1 MSEPRLFH
9 QYLESAQEQVGD
21 AASMYLVLS
30 GTSEAEPVRYF
41 YDRDGLTG
49 RPLFRATPYA
59 GWREVMPFLVQV
71 NLQSPFLD
79 WVAETDAEDWGWAAI
94 STASFNQVF
103 DHLQSLIQILMPDQR
118 AVFFRYW
125 DPRFF
130 GPLLSLLETRDRAAM
145 MGPMAVAVMPSGQ
158 QLDHPGT
165 DPMVPSKPYPWFQ
178 LTAEVELQLTSLCW
192 QQLVD
197 NTLAALHQFPG
208 SPLPRLPAPV
218 ARHKVERHLQRLS
231 NGQPLAELSPDSL
244 TSLHQRLLREAA
256 RA

>member
-1 MSEPRLFH
+1 M
-9 QYLESAQEQVGD
+9 ESALEQVGD

-30 GTSEAEPVRYF
+30 GTSAAEPVRYF

-49 RPLFRATPYA
+49 RPLFQGTPYA
-59 GWREVMPFLVQV
+59 GWQEVMPYLVLV

-79 WVAETDAEDWGWAAI
+79 WVMETDAVDWGWTAI
-94 STASFNQVF
+94 STATFDQVF
-103 DHLQSLIQILMPDQR
+103 DHLQSLIQIQMPDQR

-130 GPLLSLLETRDRAAM
+130 GPLLSFLETRDRAAM
-145 MGPMAVAVMPSGQ
+145 MGPMARTVMPSGQ

-165 DPMVPSKPYPWFQ
+165 DEMRGTRRYPWFQ
-178 LTAEVELQLTSLCW
+178 LTIEVEKQLTSLCW

-197 NTLAALHQFPG
+197 NTLAALHQLPG
-208 SPLPRLPAPV
+208 SPLPRLPIPV
-218 ARHKVERHLQRLS
+218 ARHKVERHLKRLS
-231 NGQPLAELSPDSL
+231 DGQPLAELTPANL
-244 TSLHQRLLREAA
+244 TCLHQRLLQEAA